1 MVCVAFTI
9 SSLFYMF
16 TFYITFVLF
25 TLLLLLFKSVYM
37 CSLLSN
43 NCYIIST
50 RIIFIFCSHF
60 LSVTNCLHLLCQA
73 SHCLHL
79 VYVTLCAHLH
89 SFTLS
94 LTCVRFL
101 TYVICLSLNQ
111 SNIRYW
117 LYCFFI
123 LFTHDLLL
131 LFVTLWPSKSYT
143 FAFNFL
149 IIIHLCVHYL

>member
-1 MVCVAFTI
+1 
-9 SSLFYMF
+9 MF
-16 TFYITFVLF
+16 QWSVLQLQYPTFVLF
-25 TLLLLLFKSVYM
+25 VLLLLLLFKNVYM
-37 CSLLSN
+37 CSLLFN

-50 RIIFIFCSHF
+50 CIIFIFCHISSLF
-60 LSVTNCLHLLCQA
+60 QIVYICFVRA

-79 VYVTLCAHLH
+79 VYVTLCTHLH

-117 LYCFFI
+117 LFLYSFYV
-123 LFTHDLLL
+123 LFTSALCNT
-131 LFVTLWPSKSYT
+131 VT
-143 FAFNFL
+143 F
-149 IIIHLCVHYL
+149 